1 MQKDNL
7 IAFVIFIISTIAFVI
22 WGFGYISQHQ

>member
-22 WGFGYISQHQ
+22 WGF

>member
-7 IAFVIFIISTIAFVI
+7 IAFIIFTISVIAFII
-22 WGFGYISQHQ
+22 WGFGYI